1 MYKEIITFDD
11 TEIEKRNFHHKKNP
25 ILMDEVDI
33 DKILIPNKVS
43 SGEKSYRCFIG

>member
-1 MYKEIITFDD
+1 MILKLKSVTF
-11 TEIEKRNFHHKKNP
+11 TIKKNP

-43 SGEKSYRCFIG
+43 SREKSYRCFIC